1 MAFTAYPGKMIGRK
15 GICVVY
21 HSKEETNIDM
31 IDSNI
36 YNKTSVKWYDHN
48 IIWTKKRKG
57 SKEISIF
64 TMTQFYIFS
73 QESLVTSADYDK
85 YALVWFLTILQETGN
100 TWLENQAISGPGN
113 DYFSIFFCKM

>member
-1 MAFTAYPGKMIGRK
+1 MPGREFGFYDIFPGKMMGRK

-64 TMTQFYIFS
+64 TMTQFYIIS
-73 QESLVTSADYDK
+73 QESLVTSADYISWT
-85 YALVWFLTILQETGN
+85 LSSHGN
-100 TWLENQAISGPGN
+100 QNEKCFIVIS
-113 DYFSIFFCKM
+113 F